1 MTAPNAAAPLSDDM
15 NPMAVLNLLASVRV
29 LASYLDR
36 TGSDADSETV
46 ECAVL
51 ALRDLADLVDGRPGK
66 ARPG

>member
-1 MTAPNAAAPLSDDM
+1 MANSFDDM
-15 NPMAVLNLLASVRV
+15 RVLALLASVRV

-36 TGSDADSETV
+36 TGSAADSETV

-66 ARPG
+66 AVAA